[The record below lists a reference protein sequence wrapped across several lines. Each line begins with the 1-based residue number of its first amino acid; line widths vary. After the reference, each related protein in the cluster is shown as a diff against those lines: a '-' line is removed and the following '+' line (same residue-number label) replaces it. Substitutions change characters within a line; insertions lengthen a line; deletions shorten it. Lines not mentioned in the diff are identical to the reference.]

1 MFTWLWNIKHRKL
14 VEETKAM
21 MRFYFFLRYEVG
33 LKYADK
39 LSARELKDLLRVIRQ
54 EKD

>member
-1 MFTWLWNIKHRKL
+1 MIKVPKGL

-33 LKYADK
+33 LKEADK
-39 LSARELKDLLRVIRQ
+39 LGARELRELLRCFKR
-54 EKD
+54 